1 MDLGTADL
9 SGEARPT
16 LATAV
21 ERHTGRIDQVSGA
34 VELTAQRPLRPLHQ
48 SRKKIGEHAA
58 RPMRIGIGE
67 GRTPHWPDPQ
77 MIEPRPM
84 TAQTGLDLAQA
95 RRAGKLSVDHRHKLC
110 LRGEP
115 ALVFV
120 GSMHF
125 DQSLEFIPRKM
136 LQHGVKYGILMSH
149 GIVPFRVPER
159 AQRPN
164 TNTYSAVRIVKHKMC
179 RTAVGSSRSSTKPSR
194 RGWPEQVRP

>member
-1 MDLGTADL
+1 
-9 SGEARPT
+9 
-16 LATAV
+16 
-21 ERHTGRIDQVSGA
+21 
-34 VELTAQRPLRPLHQ
+34 
-48 SRKKIGEHAA
+48 
-58 RPMRIGIGE
+58 
-67 GRTPHWPDPQ
+67 
-77 MIEPRPM
+77 M

-125 DQSLEFIPRKM
+125 DQPLEFIPRKM
-136 LQHGVKYGILMSH
+136 LQHGVKYRILMSH

-179 RTAVGSSRSSTKPSR
+179 RTAV
-194 RGWPEQVRP
+194 EQVRPMTTLS